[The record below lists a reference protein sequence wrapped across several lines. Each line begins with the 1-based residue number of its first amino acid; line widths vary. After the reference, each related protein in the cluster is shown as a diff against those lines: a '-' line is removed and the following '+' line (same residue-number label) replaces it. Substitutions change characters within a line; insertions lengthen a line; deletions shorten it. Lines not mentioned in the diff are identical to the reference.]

1 MNVTI
6 DLPEPLIKFESVA
19 SIQKDIKLSYA
30 LWLFKQQKV
39 TIAKAAHLAGLDLY
53 SFMLACQSND
63 IPVIDISAD
72 ALDAELEGL

>member
-1 MNVTI
+1 MQVTI

-19 SIQKDIKLSYA
+19 SIQADVKLSYA

-39 TIAKAAHLAGLDLY
+39 TIAKAANLAGLDLY
-53 SFMLACQSND
+53 SFMLACQKND
-63 IPVIDISAD
+63 IPVIDMSAD

>member
-1 MNVTI
+1 MYVTI

-39 TIAKAAHLAGLDLY
+39 TIAKAL
-53 SFMLACQSND
+53 
-63 IPVIDISAD
+63 I
-72 ALDAELEGL
+72 